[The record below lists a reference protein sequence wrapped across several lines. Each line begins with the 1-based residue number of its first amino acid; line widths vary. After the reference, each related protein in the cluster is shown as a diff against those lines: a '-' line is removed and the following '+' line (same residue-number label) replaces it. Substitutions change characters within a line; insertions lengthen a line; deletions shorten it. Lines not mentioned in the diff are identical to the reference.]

1 MLTVY
6 RSDDVGAPVLNGY
19 AGSLINV
26 LDACLV
32 NGYGDK
38 PPVGWAKVFSDVNKA
53 VYRPPAGNRFYLRL
67 VDSASYAG
75 QLFGYREMTSVDLG
89 TGAFPAS
96 AQLANGVYLYRSN
109 GYSLDARAWLL
120 LATDRVLLM
129 WCGFGY
135 LTHDGVGTSCDSFFF
150 GDCPSF
156 LPNDAGLTL
165 IVGRHANSSSA
176 SYTNFANRMSAG
188 GVATG
193 HYLAND
199 FSQFGAAVPCG
210 VLPCSPWN
218 TSTSG
223 SNGPPFPDPITGGLL
238 LDRMRIIELSGGVAL
253 IRGFIPG
260 VFNVVHKYPGFHLT
274 RFQGRGLY
282 QGREFLLLQTGG
294 ADGRYA
300 VSLHEDDWLVTV

>member
-38 PPVGWAKVFSDVNKA
+38 PPVGWAKPFSDVNKA
-53 VYRPPAGNRFYLRL
+53 VYRPPAGNRFYLRV
-67 VDSASYAG
+67 VDTANYAA
-75 QLFGYREMTSVDLG
+75 QVLGYREMTSVDLG
-89 TGAFPAS
+89 VEPFPAA
-96 AQLANGVYLYRSN
+96 AQLANGLYLYRSN
-109 GYSLDARAWLL
+109 AYSLDARAWLL
-120 LATDRVLLM
+120 LATDRVLLL
-129 WCGFGY
+129 WYGFAY
-135 LTHDGVGTSCDSFFF
+135 PTHGGVGTSCDSFFF

-156 LPNDAGLTL
+156 MPNDPSLTL
-165 IVGRHANSSSA
+165 IVGRHASSSSA
-176 SYTNFANRMSAG
+176 SYTNFANRMTAG
-188 GVATG
+188 GTSTG
-193 HYLAND
+193 HYLANG
-199 FSQFGAAVPCG
+199 FAQLGSAVPCG

-238 LDRMRIIELSGGVAL
+238 LDRMRIIEVSGYTNL
-253 IRGFIPG
+253 IRGVIPG
-260 VFNVVHKYPGFHLT
+260 IFNVVHQYPGTHLT

-282 QGREFLLLQTGG
+282 QGREFLMLQTGG

-300 VSLHEDDWLVTV
+300 VSLHEDDWLLMV